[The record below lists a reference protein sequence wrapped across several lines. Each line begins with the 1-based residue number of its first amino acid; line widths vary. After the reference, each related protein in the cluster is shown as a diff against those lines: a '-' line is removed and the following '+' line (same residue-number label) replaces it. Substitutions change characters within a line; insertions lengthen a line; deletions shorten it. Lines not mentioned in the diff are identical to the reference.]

1 MSDLPNPDPP
11 PLQPARRLQASRHN
25 EHLKLGAAAFDRMS
39 TVVIGG
45 AVFAPIF
52 QRQAVRGPRMAVWT
66 AVALVLQGAA
76 QFMLY
81 CLREET

>member
-1 MSDLPNPDPP
+1 MSDPQNPDPP
-11 PLQPARRLQASRHN
+11 PPPPARRLQASKLN
-25 EHLKLGAAAFDRMS
+25 EHLKLGAAALDRMS

-52 QRQAVRGPRMAVWT
+52 QGQAVRGPRMAVWT
-66 AVALVLQGAA
+66 AVALVLHGAA